1 MTTQPLALAST
12 EPGEKFLRAVEGVI
26 REHHYKP
33 DIQAARALFAAI
45 AAHQLE
51 GAAVWPMLVAPS
63 GSLKTEL
70 LESLDGLPGIHFV
83 DQITPKTFLSGQIED
98 PKKKPD
104 QTSPSLLFRI
114 GSGILVYPDFST
126 VLSMSRDNRG
136 SVLADMRRIYDG
148 HLRKEYGTADR
159 MCEREW
165 RGRITFAVAATPH
178 IDTYYAVF
186 QTLGER
192 FVMIRW
198 GRPGGVGAALSAMN
212 QDRTQARA
220 LLKAAVHRMLS
231 SLPDV
236 EPTLSDDVQLQ
247 VAALAEFAVRAR
259 THVPRVGYSKEIIY
273 VPEPEAPTR
282 LGQQLSQ
289 LAKGA
294 ALLGR
299 RSVVSIEDL
308 DLVRRVA
315 FDCIPAS
322 RRKILDAMRFNQ
334 DLSETRLPASTSKY
348 AIEELKSLE
357 LVTDKWLSRYAVEL
371 LQEARML
378 E

>member
-1 MTTQPLALAST
+1 MTTQPLAYT
-12 EPGEKFLRAVEGVI
+12 EPGEKFWRAVESVI
-26 REHHYKP
+26 REHHHKP

-45 AAHQLE
+45 AAHRLKE
-51 GAAVWPMLVAPS
+51 AAVWPMLVAPS

-98 PKKKPD
+98 PKKKPN
-104 QTSPSLLFRI
+104 QTSPSLLHRI

-159 MCEREW
+159 MGEREW

-198 GRPGGVGAALSAMN
+198 GRPGGVEAALSAMN
-212 QDRTQARA
+212 QNQTEARA
-220 LLKAAVHRMLS
+220 LLKAAVHRMFS
-231 SLPDV
+231 GLPRV
-236 EPTLSDDVQLQ
+236 EPTLSNDAQLQ

-259 THVPRVGYSKEIIY
+259 THIPRGYSKEIIY
-273 VPEPEAPTR
+273 VPEAEAPTR
-282 LGQQLSQ
+282 LGQQLAQ
-289 LAKGA
+289 LAKGS
-294 ALLGR
+294 ALLGLR
-299 RSVVSIEDL
+299 NIVTVEDL

-322 RRKILDAMRFNQ
+322 RRKVLDAMRFHQ
-334 DLSETRLPASTSKY
+334 DLSRIGLPASTLKC
-348 AIEELKSLE
+348 AIEELQSQQ
-357 LVTDKWLSRYAVEL
+357 LVSDKWLSQCAVGL
-371 LQEARML
+371 LQKARML